1 MIRKKMKV
9 KKESSIIKLNSSL
22 NLAAIAAEIL
32 THQNILD
39 QNLDDKDLKKFLKDV
54 ITTDYYN

>member
-1 MIRKKMKV
+1 MREKMKI
-9 KKESSIIKLNSSL
+9 KKESSIIKLDSCL
-22 NLAAIAAEIL
+22 NLAAITAEIL

>member
-1 MIRKKMKV
+1 MKV